1 MLSESSNIVDDII
14 GKEEENSTMNTDW
27 RHYAF
32 LVTLAWFLL
41 FRFKNPLQYHV
52 KFVTYFIVTMAYCV
66 SIIPFTLLR
75 PYNCKNIKLVLNLY
89 FFSNLNYYYFLY

>member
-1 MLSESSNIVDDII
+1 
-14 GKEEENSTMNTDW
+14 MNTDW

-75 PYNCKNIKLVLNLY
+75 PYNCKNIKLVLNLNL
-89 FFSNLNYYYFLY
+89 FCNLNYYYFLY